1 MIPKL
6 NPRDASDVLK
16 SGGTAIYPTEGI
28 YGLGCD
34 PFNSKSVE
42 NIFRP
47 EDPTFG
53 IRSNPE
59 MLLVSGLQHQT
70 VTTLQMGLFDIMFWI
85 MWIG

>member
-16 SGGTAIYPTEGI
+16 NGGTAIYPTEGI

-42 NIFRP
+42 
-47 EDPTFG
+47 T
-53 IRSNPE
+53 
-59 MLLVSGLQHQT
+59 VSYTHLRAHET
-70 VTTLQMGLFDIMFWI
+70 
-85 MWIG
+85 